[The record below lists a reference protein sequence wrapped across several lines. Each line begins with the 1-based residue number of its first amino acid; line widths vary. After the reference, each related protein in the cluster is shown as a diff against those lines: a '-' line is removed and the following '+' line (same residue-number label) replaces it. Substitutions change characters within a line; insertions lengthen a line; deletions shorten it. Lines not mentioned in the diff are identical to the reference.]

1 MTAEHQ
7 TKYRALLTMGFWAQ
21 DTHCDPQGRGH
32 KQREGLH
39 SGLAHC
45 QPPSLLIPCKPW
57 PGTQRLLTSALSPGA
72 PFAAQPVMLPPI
84 QGTQPPTPLPPG
96 PASLSPSPCI
106 SPEVPGGHCILRGI
120 FHQGAPTPSPKGP
133 CSQAWPHPP
142 VPPAAL
148 CACSGSPA
156 GQGPVPWGHQAR
168 DRVRYQ
174 HRHRSAP

>member
-1 MTAEHQ
+1 MVTAEHQ

-84 QGTQPPTPLPPG
+84 QGTQPPTPPPPG
-96 PASLSPSPCI
+96 QHPSPPLPASLQRS
-106 SPEVPGGHCILRGI
+106 
-120 FHQGAPTPSPKGP
+120 QGVTASSEASFTRAPP
-133 CSQAWPHPP
+133 PHPQKAPAVRPGLTLLSPLPPCVHALAHLLGRALSPGATRP
-142 VPPAAL
+142 VT
-148 CACSGSPA
+148 G
-156 GQGPVPWGHQAR
+156 
-168 DRVRYQ
+168 
-174 HRHRSAP
+174 